1 MLKSRRGD
9 EEEGPGTVKGEGKM
23 RVQLKRH
30 TSHGRDAIRRLWVLK
45 IRLEVGKGVVGEG
58 GIHEGGA
65 AGVLE
70 ESGIHGVVE
79 MQR

>member
-1 MLKSRRGD
+1 MYGNIR
-9 EEEGPGTVKGEGKM
+9 E
-23 RVQLKRH
+23 KRH
-30 TSHGRDAIRRLWVLK
+30 TSHGRDAIRGLRVLE
-45 IRLEVGKGVVGEG
+45 IRLEVGKGIVSEG

-70 ESGIHGVVE
+70 EGGFHGVVE